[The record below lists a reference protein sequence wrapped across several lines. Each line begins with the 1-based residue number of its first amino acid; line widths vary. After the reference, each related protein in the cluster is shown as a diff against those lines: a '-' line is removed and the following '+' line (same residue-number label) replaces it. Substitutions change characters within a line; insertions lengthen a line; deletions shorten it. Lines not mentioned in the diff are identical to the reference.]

1 MYQTWAGDMSQK
13 LRALALHSEES
24 ILILAPI
31 WLVTT
36 VYSSSRFKHL
46 SLPLWTLDTYVVQR
60 QTYKNELIKL
70 NVYTYLANS

>member
-1 MYQTWAGDMSQK
+1 MSQQ

-24 ILILAPI
+24 ILILAPT

-36 VYSSSRFKHL
+36 VYSSSKFQASSPL
-46 SLPLWTLDTYVVQR
+46 FLPLWTPHTYAVHR

-70 NVYTYLANS
+70 NVDTYLANS